1 MERVGI
7 EEPMDVGDRSKWP
20 SFPLLMA
27 PFFFFNFKKETNLNT
42 ADESGTW
49 NP

>member
-27 PFFFFNFKKETNLNT
+27 LFFYYFKKETNLNR